1 MSQITAPNRPSLIKT
16 STRGVNERALDDVV
30 NFLKETY
37 CQQVTGRR
45 QHRQACSNVKAIFI
59 NNLNQP
65 AVSNKPLHMLI
76 RMFSGNALQLPTE
89 LNVALEFRKTE
100 SSFELVTEG
109 NYRPGGKPF
118 ANAMYLIMSLQHYL
132 DELHAL
138 RATVTT
144 VTRQLSELPTID
156 TAAPTTTP
164 FDFVKSYLQKGI
176 QAVPAFVTSQLEI
189 VKAHE
194 TSDNFGVLELVQQ
207 LKQDFQNM
215 KLVDLLSATFL
226 SADLIL
232 TRRPAESEGWLRCV
246 QARLSAPPE
255 FTLLELGNLF
265 YLLVVQHGYCQY
277 LRQHVDELETSD
289 ELKRLVREG
298 YTFENCT
305 AWEQKMTDIMNE
317 VTRLNLKLE
326 FPDVAALS
334 SNIAN
339 DVALY
344 QNAINNPAATR
355 FPRITMGPRPPRALG
370 LRRREVRF
378 SDERPQQLLYTPE
391 PIPVEDEPATPA
403 APEPAAAPTAPA
415 VPAPAAAPTAPT
427 TPAPGVLSRYWPS
440 WLTWSRAAGPS
451 EPVGQPAGQP
461 AGPSEPAPEAPLVD
475 TSLESY
481 RRLRKELQD
490 TNEELKRLKNQ
501 ATELDNLLT
510 EKLVSADAEM
520 AAIVA
525 DMENTGSTKNPAYLE
540 LQRIKTEMNR
550 TLNAANF
557 ATEGAKRKIM
567 TYADLAT
574 KLNKPQ
580 IPFLEHIQT
589 ENGIV
594 IITHR
599 SVIDRVIFYEINLL
613 QQIMT
618 NRVTNILRFIEKVV
632 RLKKETDDGR
642 VTLKRLKEIETEM
655 EFFIRKSNE
664 KVTDIKQMSEK
675 ILEMSQILKTQI
687 DVLQLKQ
694 ANITV
699 FQGEMAL
706 KEVKNKIFALEV
718 KQEQELRAQEAKLE
732 ASEAKKDAYIE
743 ALNKHT
749 KQFKEALRLVEE
761 LDSLSKQF
769 ERTESSRRKQYIATQ
784 VDAQVDK
791 YKALRLKILETIQ
804 EVTELVNDLYGA
816 EPSRIS
822 ELKRMLNSVSEFDKE
837 VNAFVKD
844 ISDNNGS
851 LSPALFT
858 DQDNKTMEEQ
868 IEEVGN
874 ELKLVVQSHKDRT
887 SWLHS
892 KQKDINNFEATYNQ
906 ALNAEASDEE
916 IADFIKNVDHFD
928 QTGRLFLE
936 DGLKNYAKMIRLS
949 NFLGLP
955 EQELLQRESLMSW
968 DRFKDNVMKTILQAN
983 FLKNNLVAKQNQD
996 MISEQRTIDG
1006 LIEASEKVR
1015 NLADELEQLIQQV
1028 SRSPSL
1034 PPTFAA
1040 NLKNTLDEVN
1050 NILIANPLPTDV
1062 RVSERVTQA
1071 NSMLNKACER
1081 FATVYNQGEAL
1092 LNREQERLE
1101 KTQLEERVLSV
1112 INKNN
1117 GQMRELVDTLNNVV
1131 THFRNEIPN
1140 QEDIREMDSLLE
1152 RVVNHHS
1159 VNLKEEEK
1167 LPNSTT
1173 KSIAALQQSDN
1184 LLARARRIRQETV
1197 EWLRQ
1202 LLEEQTQSEVLDIG
1216 QDDPVTSEGSVTP
1229 EFLPVEH
1236 VVAYNNVTELIAP
1249 KSNKVVTALKLGV
1262 GKMNIKECTRSNSG
1276 SQETVYFPTMFT
1288 AEQGAKC
1295 GMLHDRLQRAGDI
1308 LAKTGGQ
1315 IDTFML
1321 GFTYLGSTRLILKR
1335 ANNFVFGPLKPLL
1348 ESIVVSLPG
1357 ETLAR
1362 PYNLF
1367 QFLDNSLILEKGDS
1381 FASLARAFLL
1391 NSHLFEPMGESR
1403 QRVGIQQLAVEYD
1416 EGRLLEA
1423 IGMWL
1428 KRSLIL
1434 LEIKKTVS
1442 LERPYEVNEKVFG
1455 LGEFT
1460 DKPPYFVL
1468 KTVND
1473 GNVQYAALVPFV
1485 PGNSRGGVA

>member
-1 MSQITAPNRPSLIKT
+1 MSQIAAPDRSSLIKT
-16 STRGVNERALDDVV
+16 STREINNKALDDVV

-45 QHRQACSNVKAIFI
+45 QQRQACSNVKAIFI

-76 RMFSGNALQLPTE
+76 RMFSGNALQLPAE
-89 LNVALEFRKTE
+89 LNFALEFLKTE

-109 NYRPGGKPF
+109 NYRSGGKPF
-118 ANAMYLIMSLQHYL
+118 ANSMYLIMSLHHYL

-144 VTRQLSELPTID
+144 VTRQLSDLPTA
-156 TAAPTTTP
+156 TATATP

-194 TSDNFGVLELVQQ
+194 TSDNLLELVQQ

-215 KLVDLLSATFL
+215 KLVNLLCATFL

-232 TRRPAESEGWLRCV
+232 TRQRNSSQTQDQTEGWLRCV
-246 QARLSAPPE
+246 QERLQAPPE
-255 FTLLELGNLF
+255 VTLLELGNMF

-277 LRQHVDELETSD
+277 LRQHVDEMPVASD
-289 ELKRLVREG
+289 DLKRLVREG

-326 FPDVAALS
+326 FPDVGTLS
-334 SNIAN
+334 SNIAT

-344 QNAINNPAATR
+344 QNAVNNPAATR

-378 SDERPQQLLYTPE
+378 LDERPQQFLYTPE
-391 PIPVEDEPATPA
+391 PISVDDEPAAPT
-403 APEPAAAPTAPA
+403 APEPAAAPAAPTAPT
-415 VPAPAAAPTAPT
+415 PATAPT
-427 TPAPGVLSRYWPS
+427 TPAPGVLTRYWPS
-440 WLTWSRAAGPS
+440 WLTWSRRAGPS
-451 EPVGQPAGQP
+451 EPVGQL
-461 AGPSEPAPEAPLVD
+461 AGPSEPAPEAPLVY

-481 RRLRKELQD
+481 RRLRKELED
-490 TNEELKRLKNQ
+490 TYEELKRLKIQ
-501 ATELDNLLT
+501 AKGLDNLLT

-520 AAIVA
+520 LAIVN
-525 DMENTGSTKNPAYLE
+525 DMEKKGSTQNPAYLE
-540 LQRIKTEMNR
+540 LQRINTEMNR

-557 ATEGAKRKIM
+557 ATEGAKRRIE

-574 KLNKPQ
+574 KLNKAQ
-580 IPFLEHIQT
+580 IPFLERIQT
-589 ENGIV
+589 ENDILSMH
-594 IITHR
+594 HR
-599 SVIDRVIFYEINLL
+599 SVIERVIYFEINLL

-618 NRVTNILRFIEKVV
+618 NRVTNILQFIEKVV
-632 RLKKETDDGR
+632 RLKEETDDAR

-675 ILEMSQILKTQI
+675 ILEMSRILKTQI
-687 DVLQLKQ
+687 DVPQLKQ
-694 ANITV
+694 ASITV
-699 FQGEMAL
+699 FEGEMAL
-706 KEVKNKIFALEV
+706 KEVQNKILALEV
-718 KQEQELRAQEAKLE
+718 EQQGQERRAQEAKTAAERAKLE
-732 ASEAKKDAYIE
+732 ELEVKKDAYIE
-743 ALNKHT
+743 ALNKQT

-791 YKALRLKILETIQ
+791 YNALRLKILETIQ

-816 EPSRIS
+816 EPSKIS
-822 ELKRMLNSVSEFDKE
+822 ELKRMLNSVSKFDKE

-851 LSPALFT
+851 LSSSLFT
-858 DQDNKTMEEQ
+858 DQDNKTMEKQ
-868 IEEVGN
+868 IEVVGN

-887 SWLHS
+887 SFLHS
-892 KQKDINNFEATYNQ
+892 KREIIGNFEATYNR

-916 IADFIKNVDHFD
+916 IATLFAQIDHFD
-928 QTGRLFLE
+928 QTGRVFLE
-936 DGLKNYAKMIRLS
+936 DCLKNYKKMIRLS

-968 DRFKDNVMKTILQAN
+968 DRFNDNVIKTILQAN

-996 MISEQRTIDG
+996 IRSEQRTIDG

-1015 NLADELEQLIQQV
+1015 NMADDLEQYIQQV
-1028 SRSPSL
+1028 SRSSSL
-1034 PPTFAA
+1034 SPNFAA
-1040 NLKNTLDEVN
+1040 NLENTLEEVN
-1050 NILIANPLPTDV
+1050 DLLIANPIPTDV
-1062 RVSERVTQA
+1062 RVSERVVEA
-1071 NSMLNKACER
+1071 NQMLNEACVR
-1081 FATVYNQGEAL
+1081 FDTVYNQGRAL
-1092 LNREQERLE
+1092 LNREKERLE
-1101 KTQLEERVLSV
+1101 KTQLE
-1112 INKNN
+1112 
-1117 GQMRELVDTLNNVV
+1117 D
-1131 THFRNEIPN
+1131 
-1140 QEDIREMDSLLE
+1140 
-1152 RVVNHHS
+1152 
-1159 VNLKEEEK
+1159 
-1167 LPNSTT
+1167 
-1173 KSIAALQQSDN
+1173 
-1184 LLARARRIRQETV
+1184 
-1197 EWLRQ
+1197 
-1202 LLEEQTQSEVLDIG
+1202 QTQSEVLDIG
-1216 QDDPVTSEGSVTP
+1216 QDDPVTSEGTITP
-1229 EFLPVEH
+1229 DFVPAPPIQH
-1236 VVAYNNVTELIAP
+1236 VVAYKNVTELIAP

-1288 AEQGAKC
+1288 AEQPVKC
-1295 GMLHDRLQRAGDI
+1295 GLLQDRLNKASDI
-1308 LAKTGGQ
+1308 VRKTEGN

-1348 ESIVVSLPG
+1348 ENIVVSLPG

-1362 PYNLF
+1362 TYNLF
-1367 QFLDNSLILEKGDS
+1367 QFLDNSLILVKGDS
-1381 FASLARAFLL
+1381 FASLTQAFLL
-1391 NSHLFEPMGESR
+1391 NSHLFEPLGESR

-1434 LEIKKTVS
+1434 LEIKKTDSV
-1442 LERPYEVNEKVFG
+1442 ERPYEVNEKVFG
-1455 LGEFT
+1455 LDQFT
-1460 DKPPYFVL
+1460 DRPPYFVL